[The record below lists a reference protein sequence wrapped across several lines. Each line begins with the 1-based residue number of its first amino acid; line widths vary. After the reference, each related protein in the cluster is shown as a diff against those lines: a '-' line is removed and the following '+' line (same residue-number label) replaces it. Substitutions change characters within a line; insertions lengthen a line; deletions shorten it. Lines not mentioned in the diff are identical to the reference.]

1 MKVHDRDR
9 QHGSAS
15 RSIIDAHHHFWGAT
29 RQQYPGMIGELAKLR
44 RAFSPSDLQPHL
56 VETGVVGTILVET
69 RSDLYETRELMATAD
84 AHAFICG
91 VVGWVDLTDP
101 RVADTLAELR
111 GSPGGDKLVG
121 IRHQLQHERDAEWLR
136 RPDVVR
142 GLQEVARANLVY
154 DLLVGTRELPA
165 AIEVVREV
173 SETRFVVEH
182 LAKPPRSSGDL
193 SGWASALRRLARSD
207 NVVAKLSGVA
217 TLAEWNRWNAG
228 GLQPAVDVALA
239 AFGADRLMFGSDWPV
254 CLLSAS
260 YEQVVEAAHKLT
272 ASLSEA
278 ERSRV
283 FGENAISVYGLR
295 A

>member
-1 MKVHDRDR
+1 M
-9 QHGSAS
+9 
-15 RSIIDAHHHFWGAT
+15 IDAHHHFWDTT
-29 RQQYPGMIGELAKLR
+29 RQDYPWMTGELAKLR
-44 RAFSPSDLQPHL
+44 RPFTPSDLKPHL

-69 RSDLYETRELMATAD
+69 RSDLNETRELMATAD
-84 AHAFICG
+84 AQHFVHG
-91 VVGWVDLTDP
+91 VVGWIDLTDP
-101 RVADTLAELR
+101 AVADTLAELR
-111 GSPGGDKLVG
+111 AGRGGDKLVG
-121 IRHQLQHERDAEWLR
+121 IRHQLHHELDADWLR

-142 GLQEVARANLVY
+142 GLREVARANLVY

-173 SETRFVVEH
+173 SEARFVVEH
-182 LAKPPRSSGDL
+182 LAKPPRLSEDL

-207 NVVAKLSGVA
+207 NVVAKLSGAV
-217 TLAEWNRWNAG
+217 TLANWNRWNGG

-254 CLLSAS
+254 CLLFAS

-278 ERSRV
+278 ERGRV

-295 A
+295 E